1 METFNFFFGL
11 LLSHRIYS
19 ITDNLSKTLQKEKM
33 SALNGQRLALLTLKT
48 LQNMR
53 KDDDFKL
60 FFDLVIKKA
69 DKLDIEEPKMPRKRR
84 KPKCSILQYVEG
96 HEKTSNVTESYYP
109 QTAADY
115 YRSIYYDA
123 DDTVIMAIK
132 DRFEQ
137 PSYQFFSTIEQLLIN
152 AINGESYNTEV
163 GKLHEY
169 MNDFDISALPAEL
182 MILRTMFA
190 NESVSYFEEIK
201 VKLMND
207 YTKAE
212 RILIKNVIK
221 MMKLVFVGAA
231 TSATPERSFSLARR
245 LKTWLRS
252 TMNQKRFN
260 SLAILS
266 FHKEITDEISVVDA
280 ANEFVA
286 TKPTRK
292 NIFGNFSNN
301 DL

>member
-1 METFNFFFGL
+1 
-11 LLSHRIYS
+11 
-19 ITDNLSKTLQKEKM
+19 M

-137 PSYQFFSTIEQLLIN
+137 PSY
-152 AINGESYNTEV
+152 
-163 GKLHEY
+163 
-169 MNDFDISALPAEL
+169 
-182 MILRTMFA
+182 
-190 NESVSYFEEIK
+190 
-201 VKLMND
+201 
-207 YTKAE
+207 
-212 RILIKNVIK
+212 
-221 MMKLVFVGAA
+221 
-231 TSATPERSFSLARR
+231 
-245 LKTWLRS
+245 
-252 TMNQKRFN
+252 
-260 SLAILS
+260 
-266 FHKEITDEISVVDA
+266 
-280 ANEFVA
+280 
-286 TKPTRK
+286 
-292 NIFGNFSNN
+292 
-301 DL
+301 

>member
-1 METFNFFFGL
+1 
-11 LLSHRIYS
+11 
-19 ITDNLSKTLQKEKM
+19 
-33 SALNGQRLALLTLKT
+33 
-48 LQNMR
+48 
-53 KDDDFKL
+53 
-60 FFDLVIKKA
+60 
-69 DKLDIEEPKMPRKRR
+69 
-84 KPKCSILQYVEG
+84 
-96 HEKTSNVTESYYP
+96 
-109 QTAADY
+109 
-115 YRSIYYDA
+115 
-123 DDTVIMAIK
+123 
-132 DRFEQ
+132 
-137 PSYQFFSTIEQLLIN
+137 
-152 AINGESYNTEV
+152 
-163 GKLHEY
+163 

-207 YTKAE
+207 FTKAE
-212 RILIKNVIK
+212 RVLIKNVIK

-231 TSATPERSFSLARR
+231 TSATPERSFSLAQR

-252 TMNQKRFN
+252 TMNQKIFN

-292 NIFGNFSNN
+292 DIFGNFSNN

>member
-1 METFNFFFGL
+1 M
-11 LLSHRIYS
+11 
-19 ITDNLSKTLQKEKM
+19 
-33 SALNGQRLALLTLKT
+33 
-48 LQNMR
+48 
-53 KDDDFKL
+53 

-69 DKLDIEEPKMPRKRR
+69 DKLDIEEPKMPRKHR
-84 KPKCSILQYVEG
+84 KQKYSILRYVEG
-96 HEKTSNVTESYYP
+96 HEKTSNDTEAYYP

-132 DRFEQ
+132 DRFEE

-207 YTKAE
+207 FTKAE

-231 TSATPERSFSLARR
+231 TSATPERSFSLAQR

-252 TMNQKRFN
+252 TMNQKLFN

-292 NIFGNFSNN
+292 DIFGNFSNN